1 MPNLSMLRPRPL
13 LLPMGQLCHQCR
25 GRRRNHSLYRQ
36 PCPQLRRHLL
46 LLLHLLLRAHRLLLL
61 VHRAVR
67 PSLFATIARVAKVVK
82 AKAKAKEGS
91 PRRAVKSQNL
101 TATTSTK
108 TAIVLLLAKQVRV
121 ARVRAKAKAR
131 AKAKVLFGTTTP
143 MHMKQSKV
151 WTRSYRQDFLF

>member
-1 MPNLSMLRPRPL
+1 
-13 LLPMGQLCHQCR
+13 
-25 GRRRNHSLYRQ
+25 
-36 PCPQLRRHLL
+36 
-46 LLLHLLLRAHRLLLL
+46 

-67 PSLFATIARVAKVVK
+67 PSLFATIARVAKVV
-82 AKAKAKEGS
+82 KAKAKEGS